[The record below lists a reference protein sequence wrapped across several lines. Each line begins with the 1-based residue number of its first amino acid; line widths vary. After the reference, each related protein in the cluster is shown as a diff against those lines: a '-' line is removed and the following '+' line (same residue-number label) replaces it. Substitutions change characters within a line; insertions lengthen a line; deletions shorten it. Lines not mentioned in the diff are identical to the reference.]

1 MGKSRRDFCALKF
14 RKVPSQTGA
23 DFETVLAGVYCAQD
37 SGGVVT
43 MAKRPVPVAEKPVKA
58 MTDAELFADNFREAL
73 QFSREVLLRPLDW
86 GDYDQL
92 KLKRDVSLGVLSAG
106 IRLKVAELQPRRI
119 DDVVERLARRV
130 EAIRGGKTLTAEIV
144 EHEE

>member
-1 MGKSRRDFCALKF
+1 
-14 RKVPSQTGA
+14 
-23 DFETVLAGVYCAQD
+23 
-37 SGGVVT
+37 

>member
-1 MGKSRRDFCALKF
+1 
-14 RKVPSQTGA
+14 
-23 DFETVLAGVYCAQD
+23 
-37 SGGVVT
+37 
-43 MAKRPVPVAEKPVKA
+43 MAKRLVPAAEEPVEQ
-58 MTDAELFADNFREAL
+58 MSDAELFAANFREAL
-73 QFSREVLLRPLDW
+73 RFGREVLLRPLDW

-130 EAIRGGKTLTAEIV
+130 EALRGGQVLTAATI
-144 EHEE
+144 EHEDDDA